1 MCLRIESV
9 PVAENETSEDF
20 VNDVLDVRKNGNIKI
35 SENDIDR
42 AHRGKLRLRFMR
54 FMRFMRIMRFTTFLK
69 RTLVY
74 RGKKSIKDVRTKVD
88 LTKKKIHTFCKS

>member
-1 MCLRIESV
+1 MCLRIKSV

-42 AHRGKLRLRFMR
+42 AHRIGKP
-54 FMRFMRIMRFTTFLK
+54 
-69 RTLVY
+69 
-74 RGKKSIKDVRTKVD
+74 
-88 LTKKKIHTFCKS
+88 